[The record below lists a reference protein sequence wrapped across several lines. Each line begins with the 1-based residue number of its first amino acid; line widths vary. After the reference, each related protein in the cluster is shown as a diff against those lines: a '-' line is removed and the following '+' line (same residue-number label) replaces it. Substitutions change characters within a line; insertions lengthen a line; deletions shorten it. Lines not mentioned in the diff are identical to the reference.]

1 MKRYLQLLSLMIVAA
16 CSTLPP
22 NANRLDVTL
31 SDITPTEIGLL
42 EQQYQV
48 ALRVQNPSD
57 SPVVIDGFAYQI
69 EINGKP
75 FARGV
80 SDESATVPRFG
91 QVVLSAKAVSSLSA
105 VVDQIRK
112 LKGGPPS
119 ALRYR
124 VTGRFGLS
132 GGGSI
137 PFDQRGEIGF

>member
-1 MKRYLQLLSLMIVAA
+1 MLAGMRRVLPLGRLRKIPNKSLLTCAGSEGGSLLAD
-16 CSTLPP
+16 T
-22 NANRLDVTL
+22 
-31 SDITPTEIGLL
+31 
-42 EQQYQV
+42 Y
-48 ALRVQNPSD
+48 
-57 SPVVIDGFAYQI
+57 
-69 EINGKP
+69 
-75 FARGV
+75 
-80 SDESATVPRFG
+80 ESATVPRFG

>member
-1 MKRYLQLLSLMIVAA
+1 MKHCLQLLSLMIVAA
-16 CSTLPP
+16 CATLSP

-31 SDITPTEIGLL
+31 SDITPLEIGFL

-48 ALRVQNPSD
+48 SLRVQNPSD
-57 SPVVIDGFAYQI
+57 TPVVIDGFAYQI
-69 EINGKP
+69 EINDKA

-91 QVVLSAKAVSSLSA
+91 QVVLSAKAVSGLSA

-112 LKGGPPS
+112 LKGGPPD
-119 ALRYR
+119 AVRYR
-124 VTGRFGLS
+124 VTGKFALS
-132 GGGSI
+132 GGGSV